1 MSTYQNTNPPP
12 AARFGRYRTE
22 TFKVDAQDPGAQRLE
37 EAFFR
42 KMPWFWDIDLQSWK
56 SRHKNRDNDYFQKK
70 YYQILL
76 RKDRDLI

>member
-1 MSTYQNTNPPP
+1 MSTYQNANSPP
-12 AARFGRYRTE
+12 ARFGRYRTE
-22 TFKVDAQDPGAQRLE
+22 TFRVDAQDPGAQRLA

-42 KMPWFWDIDLQSWK
+42 KMTWFWDIGLQSWK
-56 SRHKNRDNDYFQKK
+56 SRHKNRENDYFQKK